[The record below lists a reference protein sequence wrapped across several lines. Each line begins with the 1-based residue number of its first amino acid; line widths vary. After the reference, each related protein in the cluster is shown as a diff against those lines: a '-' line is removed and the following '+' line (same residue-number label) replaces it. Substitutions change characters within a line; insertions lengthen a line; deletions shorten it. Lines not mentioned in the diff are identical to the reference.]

1 MDASYI
7 HTIFRINTESVDS
20 INKKGSIMEL
30 EEYVNQYSAILKA
43 EVEDNWLRGDI
54 ASLITDLHN
63 KEKEE
68 KGKSD
73 IIDQFLTKTGE
84 ARSTFLQY
92 RWVAKTFEDE
102 AIRHLPVTWTHY
114 RICASVEDPITWLK
128 KAHDN
133 KWSCTKLIDEVK
145 SAKLAKDIAAG
156 ITCAQ
161 CGKKIEEAVT
171 IGYKRKRRV
180 LCSLSCAQEYIK
192 SLITIETPNT
202 AIDAATASSVDT
214 ATAATTTGGTVN
226 NTQGII
232 TTGVCI
238 KDSGGVPTVK

>member
-1 MDASYI
+1 
-7 HTIFRINTESVDS
+7 
-20 INKKGSIMEL
+20 MEL

-73 IIDQFLTKTGE
+73 IIDQFLAKTGE

-192 SLITIETPNT
+192 SLIIIETPNT
-202 AIDAATASSVDT
+202 VSNIDTATVSSIDAD
-214 ATAATTTGGTVN
+214 TAATTTGGTVN

-232 TTGVCI
+232 TTAVFGTNTDTGVCI